1 MMVGEGP
8 DWKARYPHKLSLY
21 AKHFDLVEVNSTF
34 YRLPQLKTAEH
45 WGHLAREVNPDFGFA
60 VKVNRAITHF
70 DRFRTERSFEVYA
83 ETKQIATALQA
94 KVLLFQTPRSF
105 RSTDE
110 NLYRV
115 RRFFEKIDRRDHV
128 IVFEPHGW
136 NEKTL
141 KPLLKDLSLIHGV
154 DPFARF
160 PISAGLAYLR
170 LHGSPPGEL
179 MYRYDYTREDLLA
192 LAQSIA
198 AFKVEEVYVLFNNDH
213 MVENALA
220 FKEILRSDKKL
231 L

>member
-8 DWKARYPHKLSLY
+8 DWKVHYPHKLSLY
-21 AKHFDLVEVNSTF
+21 AKHFDLVEVNATF
-34 YRLPQLKTAEH
+34 YRLPQFKTAEH
-45 WGHLAREVNPDFGFA
+45 WGQLAREVNPNFGFA

-83 ETKQIATALQA
+83 ETNQIATALQA

-105 RSTDE
+105 RPSEE
-110 NLYRV
+110 NLDHV

-128 IVFEPHGW
+128 IIFEPRGW
-136 NEKTL
+136 DEKTL
-141 KPLLKDLSLIHGV
+141 KPLLEELSLIHGV
-154 DPFARF
+154 DPFANQ
-160 PISAGLAYLR
+160 PLITKLAYFR
-170 LHGSPPGEL
+170 LHGSPPGER

-198 AFKVEEVYVLFNNDH
+198 SLKTEEVYVLFNNDH